1 MPGVTIRTATAA
13 DAVEILHLLTAMHAE
28 APIGHA
34 PIDPARA
41 FDFIHRV
48 IGEGAVFIAEKE
60 GLPVGS
66 LGCMPGMDWWSSE
79 VLLKDAWNYVRPEH
93 RASRAGYLLFKAYTE
108 TARNM
113 GLKRKS
119 AVVNGENIDRK
130 DKFFARFG
138 MVPAGSIYVEG
149 ANHG

>member
-1 MPGVTIRTATAA
+1 MPGVTIRTANPA
-13 DAVEILHLLTAMHAE
+13 DAVEILHLLTAMHGE

-34 PIDPARA
+34 PIDTNRA
-41 FDFIHRV
+41 FDFIHHV
-48 IGEGAVFIAEKE
+48 INSGVVFIAEQD
-60 GLPVGS
+60 GVPVGS
-66 LGCMPGMDWWSSE
+66 LGCLPGMDWWSSD

-93 RASRAGYLLFKAYTE
+93 RASRAGYLLFKAFSD
-108 TARNM
+108 TALNM

-119 AVVNGENIDRK
+119 AVVNGQDIDRK

-149 ANHG
+149 K

>member
-1 MPGVTIRTATAA
+1 MPGVTIRTANKA
-13 DAVEILHLLTAMHAE
+13 DAVELLHLLTAMHGE
-28 APIGHA
+28 APVAHS
-34 PIDPARA
+34 PIDASRA
-41 FDFIHRV
+41 FDFIHHV
-48 IGEGAVFIAEKE
+48 IGSGAVFIAERD
-60 GLPVGS
+60 GDLVGS

-79 VLLKDAWNYVRPEH
+79 TVLKDAWNYVRPEH
-93 RASRAGYLLFKAYTE
+93 RASRAGYLLFKAYSE

-119 AVVNGENIDRK
+119 AVVNGQDIDRK

-149 ANHG
+149 K